1 MLVWLFGTAVKTP
14 EVGFQRRAS
23 DPFPW
28 PSHARISPVGNRLAF
43 TATMGQVTGSDHWPT
58 RDVVGATT
66 VTETEALVVKLP
78 AKSRA
83 TAVRMWSP
91 SETLVVSHRT
101 EHGTNVASAPRGAP
115 SRRN

>member
-14 EVGFQRRAS
+14 VVGFQRRAS

-28 PSHARISPVGNRLAF
+28 PSHARISPVGSKLAF
-43 TATMGQVTGSDHWPT
+43 TATMGQATGADHWPT

-66 VTETEALVVKLP
+66 VIVTGALVVELP

-91 SETLVVSHRT
+91 SETLVVSHKT
-101 EHGTNVASAPRGAP
+101 EYGAKFA
-115 SRRN
+115 